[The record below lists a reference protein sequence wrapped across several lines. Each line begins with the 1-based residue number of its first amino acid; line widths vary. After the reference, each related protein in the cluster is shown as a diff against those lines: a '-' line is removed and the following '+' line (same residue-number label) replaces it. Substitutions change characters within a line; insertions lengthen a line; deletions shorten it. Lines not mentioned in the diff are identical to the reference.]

1 MKVLKHTFRRHYGTL
16 ERRLRKATG
25 RLSPAG
31 KLLIVEAVAAC
42 AALSVALT
50 GSRAAMLDRFGG
62 RADIASVVA
71 ACALLA
77 MLHFFVNRSVLTRL
91 ERRLPIR
98 AYDERRI
105 LFDLGQ
111 AARGVTNT
119 DQIYSFVVREIADA
133 LCATNVS
140 IFVRDDAMGDY
151 VCRVSSKEAELKHGA
166 ARQSLNRHTLAA
178 NSLIVKR
185 LSGLSAPLGLTPD
198 DLETWR
204 RAVASFDARRRA
216 ERERECATLNA
227 VEARLV
233 LGITIRERL
242 VGILSLG
249 LRQGSR
255 CYSAEDKRMLMSVA
269 SQLAFIIENAKL
281 AERMVA
287 EEGLKRELA
296 LAREVQQ
303 RLLPEAAPETE
314 SLDLAAF
321 FQPAR
326 AVGGDYY
333 DFITLN
339 DGQLGIA
346 VADVAGKGISAAL
359 LMSNVQASLR
369 SQVMSH
375 RTDGRTDSLAEL
387 VRTMNRLVHR
397 STGAASYVT
406 FFYAQFDE
414 EARTLTYV
422 NAGHNPPILV
432 RTNNSD
438 GQLTCGSRHTISDC
452 KLRVSSGSMM
462 MPAAVRAV
470 GACAAV
476 AVLEAES
483 LENEITGGPNTP
495 VNLIEVR
502 ELTAGGPV
510 LGVFDCCRYEQE
522 TLQMVSGDLLIAFTD
537 GLTESLDREGNE
549 FGEERLREVL
559 TACAHMSADEVR
571 DRVESQVRE
580 WSAGA
585 AQHDDL
591 TFVILKVK

>member
-1 MKVLKHTFRRHYGTL
+1 MKVFKHTLRRHYGSL
-16 ERRLRKATG
+16 GRRLRKATG

-31 KLLIVEAVAAC
+31 TLLIIEVVAAC

-50 GSRAAMLDRFGG
+50 GSRAIMLDRFGG

-77 MLHFFVNRSVLTRL
+77 VLHFFVNRSVLTRL

-119 DQIYSFVVREIADA
+119 DQIYSFVVGEIADA
-133 LCATNVS
+133 LYATNVS
-140 IFVRDDAMGDY
+140 IFVRDDAIGDY
-151 VCRVSSKEAELKHGA
+151 VCRVSSRDAELNNGVTTLSTH
-166 ARQSLNRHTLAA
+166 LHTLAA
-178 NSLIVKR
+178 NALIVKR
-185 LSGLSAPLGLTPD
+185 LSGLSTPLGLTPD

-204 RAVASFDARRRA
+204 RAVASFDARRRT

-249 LRQGSR
+249 QRQGSR
-255 CYSAEDKRMLMSVA
+255 GYSAEDKRMLMSVA

-333 DFITLN
+333 DFFALN

-369 SQVMSH
+369 SQVMGH
-375 RTDGRTDSLAEL
+375 RTDGRT
-387 VRTMNRLVHR
+387 
-397 STGAASYVT
+397 
-406 FFYAQFDE
+406 
-414 EARTLTYV
+414 
-422 NAGHNPPILV
+422 
-432 RTNNSD
+432 
-438 GQLTCGSRHTISDC
+438 
-452 KLRVSSGSMM
+452 
-462 MPAAVRAV
+462 
-470 GACAAV
+470 
-476 AVLEAES
+476 
-483 LENEITGGPNTP
+483 
-495 VNLIEVR
+495 
-502 ELTAGGPV
+502 
-510 LGVFDCCRYEQE
+510 
-522 TLQMVSGDLLIAFTD
+522 
-537 GLTESLDREGNE
+537 
-549 FGEERLREVL
+549 
-559 TACAHMSADEVR
+559 
-571 DRVESQVRE
+571 
-580 WSAGA
+580 
-585 AQHDDL
+585 
-591 TFVILKVK
+591 